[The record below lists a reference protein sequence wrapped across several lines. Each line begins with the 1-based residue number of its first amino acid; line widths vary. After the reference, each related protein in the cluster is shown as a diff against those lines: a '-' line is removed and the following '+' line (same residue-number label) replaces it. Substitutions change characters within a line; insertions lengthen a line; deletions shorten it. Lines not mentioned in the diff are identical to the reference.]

1 MIKLF
6 PLTILLLISLSP
18 SVSLAQD
25 NKLDAEEQ
33 VKNHVIQWADQVFL
47 AHSSYKFEEFHSEE
61 TDDYFIQSSRIE
73 MYEEKIASLK
83 RDKAEGKYSGTAEQ
97 YEKDAK
103 KYQAAADDAKKKLSS
118 ISAVEYYTIN
128 FWTNIMTSDGITVY
142 YEIKIRLDAQFVI
155 LSAIENSSVG
165 KKSANTKI
173 SYKKGATGLKVAEK

>member
-25 NKLDAEEQ
+25 NKLDAEDQ

-73 MYEEKIASLK
+73 MYEEKIA
-83 RDKAEGKYSGTAEQ
+83 
-97 YEKDAK
+97 
-103 KYQAAADDAKKKLSS
+103 
-118 ISAVEYYTIN
+118 
-128 FWTNIMTSDGITVY
+128 
-142 YEIKIRLDAQFVI
+142 
-155 LSAIENSSVG
+155 
-165 KKSANTKI
+165 
-173 SYKKGATGLKVAEK
+173 